1 MKDRYIQRQI
11 VFVANVVTIWADNVT
26 SNLQAIAVPT
36 ETPMASNGIMEMPK
50 NSSIGME
57 QRYVVKEYDTLSI
70 NKIFIIDK
78 DLI

>member
-1 MKDRYIQRQI
+1 MLYGRSIRL
-11 VFVANVVTIWADNVT
+11 A
-26 SNLQAIAVPT
+26 
-36 ETPMASNGIMEMPK
+36 IMEMPK